1 MRGCRR
7 WIARGEGGEGGEGRG
22 LEGEEKWHEADE
34 EAYRMRKKTSGEG
47 KYEREGVEKDKKDEE
62 GRGCPD

>member
-1 MRGCRR
+1 MGR
-7 WIARGEGGEGGEGRG
+7 EGRG
-22 LEGEEKWHEADE
+22 GDLREVAHLREEKWQEADE

-47 KYEREGVEKDKKDEE
+47 KYEREGVEKDKKDEK